1 MGMPIL
7 LFPIEPNGDNMS
19 NTHKTVLITG
29 ASSGIGMETA
39 LYFFERKWNVIAT
52 MRNPEKRRTPLHEK
66 GLPDLVHLD
75 VMDNAS
81 IRAAI
86 QYALDRYQKIDVLV
100 NNAGYAIYGPFE
112 ATTQTQ
118 VVRQFNTNVFGLL
131 DVTREILPL
140 FRQQQGGVLINV
152 ASMGGRIGFP
162 LYTLYNSTKWA
173 VEGFSE
179 ALQYELKPL
188 NIKVKI
194 IEPGVIKTDFYDRSL
209 DKVDDTAW
217 MEAYGDILKRG
228 QQRPGETQ
236 ARAGAEPRVVAQ
248 TIYQAATDASWRLR
262 YPVGSDAW
270 QVSLLR
276 RLLPEGIFYRLLE
289 KAVLG

>member
-1 MGMPIL
+1 
-7 LFPIEPNGDNMS
+7 MS
-19 NTHKTVLITG
+19 NMNKTVFITG
-29 ASSGIGMETA
+29 ASSGIGLETA

-75 VMDNAS
+75 VMDSVS
-81 IRAAI
+81 IRAAV
-86 QYALDRYQKIDVLV
+86 QYALDKYQSVDVLV
-100 NNAGYAIYGPFE
+100 NNAGYAVYGPFE
-112 ATTQTQ
+112 ATTQAQ
-118 VVRQFNTNVFGLL
+118 VARQFNTNVFGLME
-131 DVTREILPL
+131 VTREFLPI
-140 FRQQQGGVLINV
+140 FRRQKGGVLINV

-162 LYTLYNSTKWA
+162 LYALYNSTKWA

-179 ALQYELKPL
+179 ALQYELQPL

-209 DKVDDTAW
+209 DPVDSTALTA
-217 MEAYGDILKRG
+217 AYGDILKRG
-228 QQRPGETQ
+228 QQRPGRTTV
-236 ARAGAEPRVVAQ
+236 RAGTEPRIVAR

-262 YPVGSDAW
+262 YPVGNDAW

-276 RLLPEGIFYRLLE
+276 RLLPEKMFYWLLE
-289 KAVLG
+289 KVVLG